1 MSDKENKTAEGS
13 ELEKFIDGSLFSKM
27 AQGGAAKLRSNAE
40 EVNNLN
46 VFPVPDGDTGDN
58 MSMTIE
64 SGVAALKNINS
75 SNLSEVM
82 SALSR
87 GMLLGAR
94 GNSGVILSQF
104 FAGMAKGFE
113 NCEAA
118 DAKTVVAALQ
128 EGVKRAYESVLSP
141 MEGTILT
148 VAREAVEYAA
158 SIVTDET
165 TVKNL
170 FADLVVEMTESLQ
183 RTPELLFALK
193 EAGVVDSGG
202 AGLLHIMQGFS
213 SVLNGEE
220 IEEAEHAHAAAV
232 PAKTIDLSAFNE
244 NSEMTYGYCTELLLQ
259 LQNSKTDAEAFDVNI
274 ITDFLKTLGDSIVSF
289 KTGTIVKLHVHTKT
303 PEKVLEFCRKYG
315 EFLTV
320 KIENMSV
327 QHSEI
332 LTQESE
338 EQKENTLKSDG
349 TMASSLDDT
358 AEYRT
363 KENSLASESS
373 EMKKYG
379 IISVCSGDGIAEVFK
394 EVGTDYIVSGGQTN
408 NPSAQDFLDAF
419 AKVHAEHIFVLPN
432 NGNIVMAAKQA
443 ASIYEGAVVH
453 VIENKDLG
461 SGYTSISCV
470 DLDTDDPAEVEASF
484 YEAIQNVITGS
495 ISPAIRDAN
504 INGVEIHN
512 GDYTGFIGKK
522 MLVSC
527 PDIKD
532 AAFGLLDNLLGDG
545 EKFMLTGF
553 SGKDT
558 DQDVVDAVDAYISEK
573 YPDVEKYIING
584 GQDIYSFIFVAE

>member
-1 MSDKENKTAEGS
+1 MSDNENKNNESS
-13 ELEKFIDGSLFSKM
+13 ELEKFIDGTLFSKM

-75 SNLSEVM
+75 TNLSEVM
-82 SALSR
+82 AALSR

-113 NCEAA
+113 NCETA
-118 DAKTVVAALQ
+118 DARTVVAALQ
-128 EGVKRAYESVLSP
+128 EGVQRAYDSVLSP

-170 FADLVVEMTESLQ
+170 FADLVVEMTASLQ

-220 IEEAEHAHAAAV
+220 IEEPEHAAAAAA
-232 PAKTIDLSAFNE
+232 PAKAIDLSAFNE

-259 LQNSKTDAEAFDVNI
+259 LQNSKTDAQAFDVNI

-303 PEKVLEFCRKYG
+303 PEKVLEFCRQYG

-338 EQKENTLKSDG
+338 DAGSDSP
-349 TMASSLDDT
+349 ADLDDT
-358 AEYRT
+358 AEYR
-363 KENSLASESS
+363 ASEKAPVSGDQDK
-373 EMKKYG
+373 KKYG
-379 IISVCSGDGIAEVFK
+379 IISVCSGDGIADVFR
-394 EVGTDYIVSGGQTN
+394 EVGTDYVVNGGQTN

-443 ASIYEGAVVH
+443 ASIYEDAVVH

-461 SGYTSISCV
+461 SGYTSISCA
-470 DLDTDDPAEVEASF
+470 DLDADDPAEVEASF

-504 INGVEIHN
+504 INGVTIHN

-545 EKFMLTGF
+545 EKFMLTAF

-558 DQDVVDAVDAYISEK
+558 DKDTVDAVEAYVSEK
-573 YPDVEKYIING
+573 YPDVEKYIVDG
-584 GQDIYSFIFVAE
+584 GQDIYSFIFVVE